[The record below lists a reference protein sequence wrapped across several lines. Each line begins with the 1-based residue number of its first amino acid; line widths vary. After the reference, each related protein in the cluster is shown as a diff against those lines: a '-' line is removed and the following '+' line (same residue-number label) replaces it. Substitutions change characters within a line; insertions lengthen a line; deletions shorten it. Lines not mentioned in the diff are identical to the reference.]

1 MAKRK
6 GTGKTPIPFTEAEIA
21 ELKRLHALGLGRNAI
36 AREMGRSSR
45 GITVHAERLGL
56 SFDRTATAAA
66 TEAKMQDAKARRAA
80 IIDQLYAVVEDE
92 LAYLKDGEYDLIEVS
107 SGSAVNY
114 TPKRLPAQ
122 DRKALLTGV
131 GSAMATAARLEALD
145 TNNGVDEGISL
156 IGQLATGLTAAY
168 NAMSGEADSEGAGDA
183 P

>member
-1 MAKRK
+1 VGNSKPKRPA
-6 GTGKTPIPFTEAEIA
+6 PIPFSDEEIA
-21 ELKRLHALGLGRNAI
+21 ELKRLHGLGLGRNAI
-36 AREMGRSSR
+36 ARAMKRSLRAIS
-45 GITVHAERLGL
+45 VHAAKLGL
-56 SFDRTATAAA
+56 TFDRHATASA

-92 LAYLKDGEYDLIEVS
+92 LAYLKSGEYDLIEVS
-107 SGSAVNY
+107 SGSAVKY
-114 TPKRLPAQ
+114 KPKRLPAQ

-156 IGQLATGLTAAY
+156 LGQLATGLTAAY
-168 NAMSGEADSEGAGDA
+168 NAMSREADSEGAGDA